1 MKKQQHFA
9 FNRSFLSSLVTLAP
23 FQSLRPKPFLCINSK
38 NTACRT
44 HFHRKSFALRLIS
57 LYLRN
62 RATAVV
68 SGLPPTN
75 VAWVQLR
82 INVRCRLS
90 LLLVLILLREFF
102 SGFYSLPPST
112 KTNTPKSNSARIK
125 DQQENQLRLMQGCQN
140 KPATGAFH
148 RLF

>member
-62 RATAVV
+62 RASAVV

-75 VAWVQLR
+75 VAWVQLQ

-90 LLLVLILLREFF
+90 LLLVLVLLRGFF
-102 SGFYSLPPST
+102 SGFCGFPSCT
-112 KTNTPKSNSARIK
+112 KTNTPNSNLTRV
-125 DQQENQLRLMQGCQN
+125 ENPHKNHQLRLM
-140 KPATGAFH
+140 
-148 RLF
+148 

>member
-9 FNRSFLSSLVTLAP
+9 FNRPFLSSLVTLAP

-75 VAWVQLR
+75 VAWVQLQ

-90 LLLVLILLREFF
+90 LLLVLVLLRGFPFGF
-102 SGFYSLPPST
+102 SGFPPT
-112 KTNTPKSNSARIK
+112 KPPKILNSNLAKIK
-125 DQQENQLRLMQGCQN
+125 ES
-140 KPATGAFH
+140 KPAKAEVIFSEK
-148 RLF
+148 